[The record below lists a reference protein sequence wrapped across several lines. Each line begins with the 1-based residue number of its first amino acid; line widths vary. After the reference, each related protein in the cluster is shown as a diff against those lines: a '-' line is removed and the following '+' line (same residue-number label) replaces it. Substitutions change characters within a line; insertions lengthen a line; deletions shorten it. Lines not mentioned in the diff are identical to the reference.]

1 MQSTGERT
9 FLGHPIGLTTLATTE
24 LWERFSFYGMR
35 AILVLYLIAPTTQTG
50 APGPGLGFAAGSA
63 AAIYGSYNA
72 LVYLT
77 PLAGGWIAD
86 RIIGARRSVLIG
98 GIIIAG
104 GHYLM
109 AIPAQAMF
117 WIGLLFIAGGTGL
130 LKPNISS
137 MVGDLYEGQP
147 QSRRDSA
154 FSIFYMGI
162 NIGAFTAPLVVGSL
176 AQSFG
181 WHWGFIAA
189 GIGMTL
195 AVIIYVLGG
204 KSLHGAGKEPATPAT
219 RPEINRSL
227 TITAIGFLIF
237 LIALWIQGLF
247 TDYSVND
254 VASVLAVTVVVIA
267 ILFFIKLFRTKG
279 LTKTDK
285 GKLRAFLALF
295 IGAAMFWMIFDQA
308 GSTLNIFAEQW
319 TDRNV
324 GSWVIPASWM
334 QSINPLFII
343 AFSPVFAWLWIKLAN
358 RAPSTPLKFAIA
370 LIGIGLSFWIMILPG
385 IAASEGKQSAMWWL
399 ISVYLLQTWAELLLS
414 PTGLS
419 ASTTLAP
426 VGMGSQILA
435 LWFLAV
441 SVGDAVG
448 GQLVEVFLGMG
459 YGSFFA
465 WLGAMAIALGIGY
478 LFAVKWI
485 NRQMQ
490 E

>member
-1 MQSTGERT
+1 
-9 FLGHPIGLTTLATTE
+9 
-24 LWERFSFYGMR
+24 
-35 AILVLYLIAPTTQTG
+35 
-50 APGPGLGFAAGSA
+50 
-63 AAIYGSYNA
+63 
-72 LVYLT
+72 
-77 PLAGGWIAD
+77 
-86 RIIGARRSVLIG
+86 
-98 GIIIAG
+98 
-104 GHYLM
+104 
-109 AIPAQAMF
+109 
-117 WIGLLFIAGGTGL
+117 
-130 LKPNISS
+130 
-137 MVGDLYEGQP
+137 
-147 QSRRDSA
+147 
-154 FSIFYMGI
+154 
-162 NIGAFTAPLVVGSL
+162 
-176 AQSFG
+176 
-181 WHWGFIAA
+181 
-189 GIGMTL
+189 
-195 AVIIYVLGG
+195 
-204 KSLHGAGKEPATPAT
+204 
-219 RPEINRSL
+219 
-227 TITAIGFLIF
+227 
-237 LIALWIQGLF
+237 
-247 TDYSVND
+247 
-254 VASVLAVTVVVIA
+254 
-267 ILFFIKLFRTKG
+267 
-279 LTKTDK
+279 
-285 GKLRAFLALF
+285 
-295 IGAAMFWMIFDQA
+295 
-308 GSTLNIFAEQW
+308 
-319 TDRNV
+319 
-324 GSWVIPASWM
+324 M

-465 WLGAMAIALGIGY
+465 WFGAMAIALGIGY